1 MSENP
6 NKPDQRIGEIS
17 KLVDKFDAAVSD
29 YVTYAAIGGVDNE
42 FYNRKYRLKQARE
55 ELMAKVR
62 ELAGGQY
69 AK

>member
-6 NKPDQRIGEIS
+6 YKPDPRIGEIS

-29 YVTYAAIGGVDNE
+29 YVTYAAIGGLDNE
-42 FYNRKYRLKQARE
+42 FYRRKSHVQAARE
-55 ELMAKVR
+55 ELMKKVR
-62 ELAGGQY
+62 ELVGGQY